1 MKIRRTSTVSKLGN
15 SGHVRVPIPKD
26 VAQELGLKV
35 GDVMLWTLD
44 GTTMTLERADDRR
57 S

>member
-1 MKIRRTSTVSKLGN
+1 MKIRRTSTVSGMGQTGLVRGN
-15 SGHVRVPIPKD
+15 IPKD
-26 VAQELGLKV
+26 VAKELGLKP

-44 GTTMTLERADDRR
+44 GTIMTLERADER

>member
-1 MKIRRTSTVSKLGN
+1 MKIRRTSRVSGMGT
-15 SGHVRVPIPKD
+15 SGHVRVPIPQD
-26 VAQELGLKV
+26 VAKELGLKP

-44 GTTMTLERADDRR
+44 GTIMTLERADER